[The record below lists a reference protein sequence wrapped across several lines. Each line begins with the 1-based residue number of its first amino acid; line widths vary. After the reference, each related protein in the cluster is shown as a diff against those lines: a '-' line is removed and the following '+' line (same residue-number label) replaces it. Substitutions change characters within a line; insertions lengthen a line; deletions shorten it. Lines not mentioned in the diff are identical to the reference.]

1 MVTAEALLVP
11 PIRRSVPSAAA
22 GIYFAIVF
30 MVFLGWA
37 FNFLFPFLS
46 SSFFGNRL
54 TGEAYFI
61 SVD

>member
-1 MVTAEALLVP
+1 MTAAEALLVP

-30 MVFLGWA
+30 IVFLGWA

-46 SSFFGNRL
+46 SSLFENRL